1 MLHPFVLYLNP
12 ILITL
17 PCSCPSLSSYIF
29 PHVLGSVPP
38 LFGFP
43 VPMPNSAFYYPHFYS
58 VVDDNSFHLQHGNMQ
73 QSHHNG
79 ASSWPWR
86 EGNNRAGNRLHL
98 PILMN
103 SLEELGAPLGP
114 GRCQVCTA
122 RRRRLRRRFAVPSAA
137 ALRAGVHTCF
147 HRIPLDFT
155 GFHKAACAGGWRGLT
170 TDSHRRISQG
180 LTGFPRVARYSTGFH
195 RIPRD
200 WLAARLAGW
209 LAQRLGVLFPVKRQ
223 LGRIPAKRT
232 PCCI

>member
-1 MLHPFVLYLNP
+1 
-12 ILITL
+12 
-17 PCSCPSLSSYIF
+17 
-29 PHVLGSVPP
+29 
-38 LFGFP
+38 
-43 VPMPNSAFYYPHFYS
+43 
-58 VVDDNSFHLQHGNMQ
+58 
-73 QSHHNG
+73 
-79 ASSWPWR
+79 
-86 EGNNRAGNRLHL
+86 
-98 PILMN
+98 MN

-137 ALRAGVHTCF
+137 ALRAGVHTGF

-155 GFHKAACAGGWRGLT
+155 GFHKVACAGGWRGLT

-223 LGRIPAKRT
+223 LGRIPAKRK
-232 PCCI
+232 PCCIGGVVRMGESELVPAPVGKQLRCPPLSAATAHWAGAQ